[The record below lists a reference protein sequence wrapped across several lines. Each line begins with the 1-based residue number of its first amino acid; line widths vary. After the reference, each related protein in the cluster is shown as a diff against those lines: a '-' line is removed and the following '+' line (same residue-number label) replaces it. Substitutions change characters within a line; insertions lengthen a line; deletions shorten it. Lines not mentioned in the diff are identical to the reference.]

1 MVLSRSLELQHDLR
15 TQEVEVHVHFRNYI
29 FANQRTR
36 SSSNML
42 VRELTTVQC
51 MHSLHPMQFQIR
63 PFLFFLLFFFFFS
76 FSTKTFPLSAW
87 NRKKR
92 HQCVRRGDDSD
103 DAANSKEKEMI
114 EMDRLP
120 IWRPEIANYG
130 DSRMTTLCSSLFYFA
145 LYILPCALL
154 KKHWFQKNNYKY
166 N

>member
-1 MVLSRSLELQHDLR
+1 MVLSRSLELQHHLR
-15 TQEVEVHVHFRNYI
+15 TQESWSSCTLPELHFRKSKNSILFQHACKGVDNSAMYA
-29 FANQRTR
+29 F
-36 SSSNML
+36 SSSNAVL
-42 VRELTTVQC
+42 DPTLPLL
-51 MHSLHPMQFQIR
+51 S
-63 PFLFFLLFFFFFS
+63 PFLFFFS

-154 KKHWFQKNNYKY
+154 KKHWF
-166 N
+166 

>member
-1 MVLSRSLELQHDLR
+1 MPTNHHCHNTPLQTHKPPWFFPDPLNSSIILEPR
-15 TQEVEVHVHFRNYI
+15 KVEVHVHFRNYI

-51 MHSLHPMQFQIR
+51 MHSLHPMQ
-63 PFLFFLLFFFFFS
+63 
-76 FSTKTFPLSAW
+76 
-87 NRKKR
+87 KKR
-92 HQCVRRGDDSD
+92 HQCVKRGDDSD

-130 DSRMTTLCSSLFYFA
+130 DSRNMKGLQSIGKPNKKYSSLMMG
-145 LYILPCALL
+145 
-154 KKHWFQKNNYKY
+154 KQK
-166 N
+166 